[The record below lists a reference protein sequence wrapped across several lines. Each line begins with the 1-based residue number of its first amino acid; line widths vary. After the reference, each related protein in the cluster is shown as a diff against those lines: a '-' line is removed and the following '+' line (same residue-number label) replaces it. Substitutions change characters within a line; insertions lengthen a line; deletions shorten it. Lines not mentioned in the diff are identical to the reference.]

1 MSPCPACTPCLTSP
15 LAGVKIIFRVGLVLL
30 KHTLG
35 SSDKLKSCQ
44 GQYETME
51 RLRALSPKIMQEA
64 FLVQEVRCWGRGSP
78 CCPAGRCCQTGLSL
92 GGWSKGSGPQNAWLV
107 VASSLRGI
115 LHPAAVALSLMA
127 QVSPQVIELPVTE
140 RQIEREHLIQLK
152 KWRETHGELQC
163 KSPPR
168 LHGAKAISE
177 AEPAPRKALE
187 SVPSIFVSPGP
198 APVPKARKSKEK
210 SREKGPA
217 SPANGPGA
225 EGNGA
230 PGTTRELLHPQ
241 ASPHHQSKES
251 LSSRES
257 EDTYL

>member
-1 MSPCPACTPCLTSP
+1 MGRGRSAWGHPSLGRAHLEP
-15 LAGVKIIFRVGLVLL
+15 GQDLVLGL
-30 KHTLG
+30 PL
-35 SSDKLKSCQ
+35 S
-44 GQYETME
+44 
-51 RLRALSPKIMQEA
+51 RVAL
-64 FLVQEVRCWGRGSP
+64 WW
-78 CCPAGRCCQTGLSL
+78 L
-92 GGWSKGSGPQNAWLV
+92 GGIS
-107 VASSLRGI
+107 VAQACPL
-115 LHPAAVALSLMA
+115 
-127 QVSPQVIELPVTE
+127 QVIELPVTE

-177 AEPAPRKALE
+177 AEPPTRKALE
-187 SVPSIFVSPGP
+187 PVPSIIVPPGP

-210 SREKGPA
+210 NREKSSG

-230 PGTTRELLHPQ
+230 PGAAPELLHPQ
-241 ASPHHQSKES
+241 VSPHHQSKES
-251 LSSRES
+251 LCSRES

>member
-1 MSPCPACTPCLTSP
+1 M
-15 LAGVKIIFRVGLVLL
+15 
-30 KHTLG
+30 
-35 SSDKLKSCQ
+35 
-44 GQYETME
+44 
-51 RLRALSPKIMQEA
+51 
-64 FLVQEVRCWGRGSP
+64 
-78 CCPAGRCCQTGLSL
+78 
-92 GGWSKGSGPQNAWLV
+92 
-107 VASSLRGI
+107 
-115 LHPAAVALSLMA
+115 
-127 QVSPQVIELPVTE
+127 IELPVTE

-177 AEPAPRKALE
+177 AEPPTRKALE
-187 SVPSIFVSPGP
+187 PVPSIIVPPGP

-210 SREKGPA
+210 NREKASG

-230 PGTTRELLHPQ
+230 PGAARELLHPQ
-241 ASPHHQSKES
+241 SSPHHQSKES
-251 LSSRES
+251 LCSRES

>member
-1 MSPCPACTPCLTSP
+1 MLLDWDAPGWAEMGRSSQKAWIWGFLC
-15 LAGVKIIFRVGLVLL
+15 AGGYPR
-30 KHTLG
+30 
-35 SSDKLKSCQ
+35 
-44 GQYETME
+44 
-51 RLRALSPKIMQEA
+51 
-64 FLVQEVRCWGRGSP
+64 
-78 CCPAGRCCQTGLSL
+78 GLSQPWVTLL
-92 GGWSKGSGPQNAWLV
+92 GET
-107 VASSLRGI
+107 
-115 LHPAAVALSLMA
+115 LMA
-127 QVSPQVIELPVTE
+127 QVCPPQVIELPVTE

-177 AEPAPRKALE
+177 AEPPTRKALE
-187 SVPSIFVSPGP
+187 PVPSIIVPPGP

-210 SREKGPA
+210 SRDKGPA

-230 PGTTRELLHPQ
+230 PGAAKELLHPQ
-241 ASPHHQSKES
+241 VSPHHRSKES

>member
-1 MSPCPACTPCLTSP
+1 MARVCP
-15 LAGVKIIFRVGLVLL
+15 R
-30 KHTLG
+30 
-35 SSDKLKSCQ
+35 
-44 GQYETME
+44 
-51 RLRALSPKIMQEA
+51 
-64 FLVQEVRCWGRGSP
+64 
-78 CCPAGRCCQTGLSL
+78 
-92 GGWSKGSGPQNAWLV
+92 
-107 VASSLRGI
+107 
-115 LHPAAVALSLMA
+115 
-127 QVSPQVIELPVTE
+127 QVIELPVTE

-177 AEPAPRKALE
+177 AEPPTHKALE
-187 SVPSIFVSPGP
+187 PVPSIIVPPGP

-210 SREKGPA
+210 NREKGPA
-217 SPANGPGA
+217 SPPNGPGA

-230 PGTTRELLHPQ
+230 PGSTRELLHPQ
-241 ASPHHQSKES
+241 VSPHHQSKES

>member
-1 MSPCPACTPCLTSP
+1 MPGGPVPHWGWVPVGGQSSSPPHT
-15 LAGVKIIFRVGLVLL
+15 RVEGFLCSWEWHCHRGKDV
-30 KHTLG
+30 G
-35 SSDKLKSCQ
+35 SA
-44 GQYETME
+44 
-51 RLRALSPKIMQEA
+51 AL
-64 FLVQEVRCWGRGSP
+64 
-78 CCPAGRCCQTGLSL
+78 
-92 GGWSKGSGPQNAWLV
+92 
-107 VASSLRGI
+107 
-115 LHPAAVALSLMA
+115 
-127 QVSPQVIELPVTE
+127 SPQVIELPVTE

-177 AEPAPRKALE
+177 AEPPTRKALE
-187 SVPSIFVSPGP
+187 PVPSIIAPPGP

-210 SREKGPA
+210 NREKASG

-230 PGTTRELLHPQ
+230 PGAARELLHPQ
-241 ASPHHQSKES
+241 SSPHHQSKES
-251 LSSRES
+251 LCSRES

>member
-1 MSPCPACTPCLTSP
+1 M
-15 LAGVKIIFRVGLVLL
+15 
-30 KHTLG
+30 LG
-35 SSDKLKSCQ
+35 
-44 GQYETME
+44 
-51 RLRALSPKIMQEA
+51 A
-64 FLVQEVRCWGRGSP
+64 VWGPSAAQCYR
-78 CCPAGRCCQTGLSL
+78 TGPSL
-92 GGWSKGSGPQNAWLV
+92 GGRSMGSSSQKSWLA
-107 VASSLRGI
+107 VACALRGI
-115 LHPAAVALSLMA
+115 PHPAPAALSLMA

-187 SVPSIFVSPGP
+187 PVPSIIVSPGP

-241 ASPHHQSKES
+241 VSPHHQSKES